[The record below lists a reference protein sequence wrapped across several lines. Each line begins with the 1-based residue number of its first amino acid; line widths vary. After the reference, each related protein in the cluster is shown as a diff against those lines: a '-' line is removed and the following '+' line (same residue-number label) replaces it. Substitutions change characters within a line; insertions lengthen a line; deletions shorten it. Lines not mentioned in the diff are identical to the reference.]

1 MYNLIDLP
9 KISRSGFG
17 DLTFIEGQNHIPFE
31 IKRVYYIYNTG
42 DCEQRGRHA
51 YRTIQSLIVALY
63 GKFDITLDDGHD
75 RVQIKLNSP
84 ERGLYVPAMTWKELD
99 NFSAGAVCLVLV
111 SDLYREDDYIRD
123 YGVFIREARLR
134 RR

>member
-1 MYNLIDLP
+1 
-9 KISRSGFG
+9 
-17 DLTFIEGQNHIPFE
+17 
-31 IKRVYYIYNTG
+31 
-42 DCEQRGRHA
+42 
-51 YRTIQSLIVALY
+51 VALY

-111 SDLYREDDYIRD
+111 SRSIS
-123 YGVFIREARLR
+123 
-134 RR
+134 